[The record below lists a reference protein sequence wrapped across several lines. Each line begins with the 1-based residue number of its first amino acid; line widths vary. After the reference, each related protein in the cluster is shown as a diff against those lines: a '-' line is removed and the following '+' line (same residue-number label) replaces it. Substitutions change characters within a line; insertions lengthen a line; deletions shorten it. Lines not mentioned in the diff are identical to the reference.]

1 MAIANCDFETFGNR
15 LNDVL
20 TLSVPIRTPEKLFGR
35 ERQLEIIQL
44 ALKSPG
50 RHVFIYGDRGVGKT
64 SLAHTAAN
72 LVQSSDNAPLMVS
85 CDPDATLESVV

>member
-1 MAIANCDFETFGNR
+1 MAIVGYDFEAFGNR
-15 LNDVL
+15 LNEVL

-35 ERQLEIIQL
+35 EHQLETIQL

-64 SLAHTAAN
+64 SLA
-72 LVQSSDNAPLMVS
+72 
-85 CDPDATLESVV
+85 